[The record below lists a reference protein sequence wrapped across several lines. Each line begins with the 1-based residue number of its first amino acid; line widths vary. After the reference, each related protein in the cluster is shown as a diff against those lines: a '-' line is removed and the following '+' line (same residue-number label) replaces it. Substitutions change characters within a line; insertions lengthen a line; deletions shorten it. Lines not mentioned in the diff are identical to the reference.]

1 MHRGAFCQFPFRWI
15 YFYGSN
21 KFTGKETGKMH
32 LCTMFEKYFSRYF
45 CVDLCFFILFFNI
58 VFYLFFRL
66 SLYRSLARKDIR
78 TRNSISAYPQ
88 IKKMAHK
95 RALNVW
101 NHENQG
107 KFLTKDFS
115 FFLWKDFVLNRQ
127 KLTKKR
133 KTEKDAH
140 EPKKWTWKQMP
151 NCLTKKKR
159 EESYTGNEWKKSGKI
174 IHVKWWWVKKCAK
187 KSVS

>member
-1 MHRGAFCQFPFRWI
+1 MLI
-15 YFYGSN
+15 YTFLY
-21 KFTGKETGKMH
+21 
-32 LCTMFEKYFSRYF
+32 
-45 CVDLCFFILFFNI
+45 CFFN
-58 VFYLFFRL
+58 VFLNLFFRL

-133 KTEKDAH
+133 KTEKDDH

-151 NCLTKKKR
+151 NCLTKKR
-159 EESYTGNEWKKSGKI
+159 EESYTGNEWKKSGKR